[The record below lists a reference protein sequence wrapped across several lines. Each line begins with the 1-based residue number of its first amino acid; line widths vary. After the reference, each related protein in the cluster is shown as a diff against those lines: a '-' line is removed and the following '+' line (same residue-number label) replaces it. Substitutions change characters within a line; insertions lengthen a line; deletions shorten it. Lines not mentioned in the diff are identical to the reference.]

1 MPSVKGLR
9 ARIKDYIRPR
19 LSALVLNPDNI
30 LAVPFISAKIIPER
44 SGEFTIIP
52 RYACDG
58 QNTAVP
64 PESLWE
70 GYCLGSGPEAY
81 LAEGRR
87 TMTRMLHALR
97 AAGAD
102 PDSMRRVL
110 DLGCAS
116 ARVLRHFPI
125 TRDDQELWG
134 IEIKAKHINWCQQH
148 FSHPFRFFLGTT
160 YPHLPFEDNNF
171 DLAYCHSVFTHMS
184 DLADAWLLE
193 LLRIARPGGYLFIT
207 VHDRN
212 SIDYLLQCDRAD
224 LRFMCDLLKRA
235 DRETCVLSNDFASFA
250 VGTEPRTQVFYD
262 LDYLVGKWS
271 AFAKVV
277 SVTQNAEDYQTGIV
291 LRKP

>member
-1 MPSVKGLR
+1 MLSLQALR
-9 ARIKDYIRPR
+9 ARVKNYIRPR
-19 LSALVLNPDNI
+19 LAALVLSRDDI
-30 LAVPFISAKIIPER
+30 LAMPFVSAKVIPER
-44 SGEFTIIP
+44 SGEFTIVP
-52 RYACDG
+52 KYACDG

-70 GYCLGSGPEAY
+70 GYCIGSGSEAY

-87 TMTRMLHALR
+87 TMTRMLDALR

-102 PDSMRRVL
+102 PTSMRRVL

-134 IEIKAKHINWCQQH
+134 IEIKSKHINWCQQH

-160 YPHLPFEDNNF
+160 YPHLPFEENSF

-193 LLRIARPGGYLFIT
+193 LLRIARRGGYLFIT

-212 SIDYLLQCDRAD
+212 SIEYLLQCGRED
-224 LRFMCDLLKRA
+224 LQFMCDLLKRT
-235 DRETCVLSNDFASFA
+235 DRETGVLSSDFAFFA

-262 LDYLVGKWS
+262 VDYLVKKWS
-271 AFAKVV
+271 GFAKVA
-277 SVTQNAEDYQTGIV
+277 SVIQRAEDYQTGIV